1 MTTEDCAK
9 FNTSVLSF
17 VEKFEICAA
26 NKIQYPV
33 MKVYIRK
40 KIPQGKRVNGK
51 KYAFMYIGDRR
62 NTVSMETACFLSPKG
77 RSQPFGLLN
86 SSFSTGEWPQFG

>member
-9 FNTSVLSF
+9 FNTSKLSF

-40 KIPQGKRVNGK
+40 RKRLNGK
-51 KYAFMYIGDRR
+51 KYAFMYLEDRK
-62 NTVSMETACFLSPKG
+62 NTVSMETVCLLFKLWNDRETTVK
-77 RSQPFGLLN
+77 QP
-86 SSFSTGEWPQFG
+86 